1 MNLSKKTPP
10 HLEKA
15 TKAMAKKEGEFRLIS
30 ETFAPL
36 AAGYS
41 GSLSL
46 RDDGAILTMQKG
58 REVVVTSDTLVEG
71 VHFLPED
78 PPHSVGIKTLAVNLS
93 DLAAMG
99 AEPHA
104 YTLSA
109 AWSPHIS
116 TSWIESFAAALKKLQ
131 ERYHLHL
138 IGGDTVSTPGPL
150 TLTITAFGLVHIGK
164 SIQRKTANIGDNVYV
179 TGNIGDSA
187 LGLQLTTNQIDV
199 DLPCHCKAFLV
210 NRYRQPIPR
219 VEIGNSLYKFAT
231 SAVDISDGLVADIK
245 HIAEQSDRRIIIYTS
260 RLPLSEAADTL
271 VKAHPKL
278 MNIILEGGDDYELA
292 FTAPPKFHDEIIHL
306 SIKLRIPITA
316 IGNVMAK
323 KAQPADVEVRGDNN
337 QKIQVASGGYRHF

>member
-1 MNLSKKTPP
+1 
-10 HLEKA
+10 
-15 TKAMAKKEGEFRLIS
+15 MAKKEDEFRLIS
-30 ETFAPL
+30 EIFAPL
-36 AAGYS
+36 AAGYP

-78 PPHSVGIKTLAVNLS
+78 PPNSVGIKTLAVNLS

-109 AWSPHIS
+109 AWSSRIS
-116 TSWIESFAAALKKLQ
+116 TSWIENFAAALKNLQ
-131 ERYHLHL
+131 ERYHIHL
-138 IGGDTVSTPGPL
+138 IGGDTVATPGPL

-187 LGLQLTTNQIDV
+187 LGLQLATNQIDIEV
-199 DLPCHCKAFLV
+199 PSNSRAFFV
-210 NRYRQPIPR
+210 NRYRQPVPR

-231 SAVDISDGLVADIK
+231 SAVDISDGLVADIR
-245 HIAEQSDRRIIIYTS
+245 HLAEHSDRKFIIHAS
-260 RLPLSEAADTL
+260 RLPLSGAASEL
-271 VKAHPKL
+271 VKVHPEF
-278 MNIILEGGDDYELA
+278 MNIVLEGGDDYELA
-292 FTAPPKFHDEIIHL
+292 FTAPPKFHDEIINL
-306 SIKLRIPITA
+306 SINSRTPITA
-316 IGNVMAK
+316 IGNVMARET
-323 KAQPADVEVRGDNN
+323 QPAGVEVRGDNN
-337 QKIQVASGGYRHF
+337 QKIKVASGGYRHF